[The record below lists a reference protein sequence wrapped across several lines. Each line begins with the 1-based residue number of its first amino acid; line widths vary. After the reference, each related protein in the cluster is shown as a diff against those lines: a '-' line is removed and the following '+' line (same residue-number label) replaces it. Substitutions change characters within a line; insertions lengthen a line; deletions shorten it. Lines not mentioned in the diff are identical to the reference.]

1 MADTNLKMFPFA
13 SYRKRTVR
21 KISYKVTPEEVMT
34 HAGIPVF
41 GLYPDY
47 VNTIEVTYTRIDA
60 KGREKR
66 TSKSPTKFMLHPL
79 R

>member
-1 MADTNLKMFPFA
+1 
-13 SYRKRTVR
+13 
-21 KISYKVTPEEVMT
+21 MT

-60 KGREKR
+60 KGEKK
-66 TSKSPTKFMLHPL
+66 TSKSPTKFMLHL
-79 R
+79 FTVK